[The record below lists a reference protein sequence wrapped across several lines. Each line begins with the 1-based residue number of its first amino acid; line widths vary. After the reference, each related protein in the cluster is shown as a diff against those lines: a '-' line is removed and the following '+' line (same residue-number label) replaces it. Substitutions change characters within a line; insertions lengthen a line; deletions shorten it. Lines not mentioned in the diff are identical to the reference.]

1 MNGADPAAWMAAY
14 KQAWEKL
21 SPALTGALFAENAR
35 YYITPFVDPLIGRA
49 AVVEYWQSIASRQQ
63 DVRFSYTVM
72 LQEASQAVCQW
83 EAAFTR
89 PRSQKRICLNGVM
102 HLQFDSTGCC
112 RELREW
118 WHRKEQL

>member
-1 MNGADPAAWMAAY
+1 MKGADPVAWMAAY
-14 KQAWEKL
+14 KQAWETL
-21 SPALTGALFAENAR
+21 SPALIGMLFAENAR

-49 AVVEYWQSIASRQQ
+49 AVVEYWQSIASRQK
-63 DVRFSYTVM
+63 DVQFSYTVM

-83 EAAFTR
+83 EATFTR

-112 RELREW
+112 LELREW
-118 WHRKEQL
+118 WHRKEQP